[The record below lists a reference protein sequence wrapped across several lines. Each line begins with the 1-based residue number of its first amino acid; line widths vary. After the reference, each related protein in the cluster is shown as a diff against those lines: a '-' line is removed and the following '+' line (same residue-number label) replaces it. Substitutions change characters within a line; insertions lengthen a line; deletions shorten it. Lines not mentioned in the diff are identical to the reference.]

1 MKRPFRI
8 YVDFFNIAV
17 KIIYLYF
24 IDLFKLIL
32 IMHFNRLIY
41 LFENLIHFRLVLSE
55 LLRRWE
61 VFITYYFYF
70 IIFTLFFKSL
80 DSFSFIFNFYYFLSF
95 FFISFFFIS
104 FFLISFFFIIF
115 FFFNNFLLI
124 LLIIKYKINFLSII
138 NLTSVHN
145 IIYIYTLI
153 FL

>member
-1 MKRPFRI
+1 MKSPFPK
-8 YVDFFNIAV
+8 YVNFFNITV

-55 LLRRWE
+55 LLRWWE

-80 DSFSFIFNFYYFLSF
+80 DSFSFIFNLIYNFLSF
-95 FFISFFFIS
+95 FFIRF
-104 FFLISFFFIIF
+104 FFFIIF
-115 FFFNNFLLI
+115 FISFFFF
-124 LLIIKYKINFLSII
+124 INF
-138 NLTSVHN
+138 
-145 IIYIYTLI
+145 
-153 FL
+153 